1 MCLDYVRICT
11 EERYHCAHASEAE
24 RFILERYVFTKK
36 TRHGSCIFTDRMMEW
51 FVRDLRSISGKF
63 WGVGKANRVQAT
75 VRSLPELLR
84 EGRSMKTEDQRAAVS
99 SGQQSASARQ
109 ESQRPKVISETFKA
123 SMIAVKK
130 HNIWGPGPL
139 SARSA
144 LADERVTAYAA
155 AYNMPSSPLYR
166 AVERAENTPPLA
178 RVAALQSSI
187 NADAIFEWRRRVETD
202 PERLEGRN
210 DFLKGSRRLV
220 TAKECIAELDLPETR
235 ALFTALSLLLSE
247 ARCRKH
253 DAQGGA
259 EPEPQPQAPEQ
270 TIATVPEGLFA
281 KELRTYAQSHESG
294 SQPST
299 CASASSASVSP
310 RGSSDSEMITNQQ
323 G

>member
-1 MCLDYVRICT
+1 MGARPSLSKVGGELDPT
-11 EERYHCAHASEAE
+11 HCVSAE
-24 RFILERYVFTKK
+24 PINTAFL
-36 TRHGSCIFTDRMMEW
+36 RMM
-51 FVRDLRSISGKF
+51 
-63 WGVGKANRVQAT
+63 Q
-75 VRSLPELLR
+75 
-84 EGRSMKTEDQRAAVS
+84 
-99 SGQQSASARQ
+99 
-109 ESQRPKVISETFKA
+109 
-123 SMIAVKK
+123 
-130 HNIWGPGPL
+130 
-139 SARSA
+139 

-235 ALFTALSLLLSE
+235 ALFTAVAPDSLVPPLNTLRNTLNKRQLSLLLSE

-270 TIATVPEGLFA
+270 VTLHVQQMLTDLLHSHPFTSPIRAGVVAGAEFDTSYNISRTETIATVPEGLFA

-299 CASASSASVSP
+299 CSGQVPVSRGGVLTQVAASLPAPVLSAGASASSASVSP